1 MKGCWI
7 PFPIRR
13 PGPGATLGRAFL
25 FPPLTGSDRQTG
37 CFHFGNNHRSLPGLG
52 PRWSVRKPDKK
63 AAIVAGAVGIGLAA
77 PKFPAGYFPYCA
89 SPAGGRQH
97 GAGGPCF
104 FTAPAKI
111 VGATGAANQTSPRFK
126 LLRAASIGE
135 AAFLFPSAPAPRG
148 EQAKAADS
156 LPKRDRK
163 AAHRAVPVTTKEVTG
178 IDSRA

>member
-1 MKGCWI
+1 M
-7 PFPIRR
+7 PFFIRR

-37 CFHFGNNHRSLPGLG
+37 YFHFGNNHRSLPGLG
-52 PRWSVRKPDKK
+52 PRWFGLCGSQTKGLPSWPGSWPSGSRPQNFRQVTFRTVLPLP
-63 AAIVAGAVGIGLAA
+63 GAVSMVLAA
-77 PKFPAGYFPYCA
+77 LVVSQFPRRSWERPE
-89 SPAGGRQH
+89 Q
-97 GAGGPCF
+97 
-104 FTAPAKI
+104 
-111 VGATGAANQTSPRFK
+111 QTRPSPRFK

-135 AAFLFPSAPAPRG
+135 AALIFSTAPAPRG

-163 AAHRAVPVTTKEVTG
+163 AARRAVPVTTKEVTG